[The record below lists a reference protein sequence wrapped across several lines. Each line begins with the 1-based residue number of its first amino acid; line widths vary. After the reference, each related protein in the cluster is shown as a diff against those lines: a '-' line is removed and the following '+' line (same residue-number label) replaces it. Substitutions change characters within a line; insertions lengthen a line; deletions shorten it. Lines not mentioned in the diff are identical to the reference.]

1 LKYSISVTL
10 SKSPTSIHAL
20 LGIVEDDASGIS
32 VSRSQATDTMPKMDA
47 IGSPLTLH
55 RAVMDGE
62 GHRVAL
68 AQGNDFRPWLHAGAL
83 LGEYKLSAGEI
94 GGRIGQKNGDLYG
107 EDMLPIE
114 ILMEAV
120 LVPFSVLEE

>member
-1 LKYSISVTL
+1 MHSCATCRYRNPLAKLCSKTAPGPRSSLKYSISVTL
-10 SKSPTSIHAL
+10 SKSPISIRAL
-20 LGIVEDDASGIS
+20 LGIVEDDARGIS

-68 AQGNDFRPWLHAGAL
+68 AQGNDFRP
-83 LGEYKLSAGEI
+83 
-94 GGRIGQKNGDLYG
+94 
-107 EDMLPIE
+107 
-114 ILMEAV
+114 
-120 LVPFSVLEE
+120 